1 MGWLIALGV
10 LAFLA
15 LLPLGVRVKYDAD
28 GAAGW
33 ALLGPVRIRLFP
45 RPKKEKKQKK
55 ERRGKQAQPEREKP
69 EQPSRPAQRTPEQPH
84 PAQPARN
91 GKPKESGGRLT
102 DFLPLVRLGLD
113 FLGDFRRKLRVNRLV
128 LRLTLAGDDP
138 CDLAVDYGRAWAAV
152 GNLLAAMQRAF
163 VIQKRD
169 VEVQCDFL
177 GEETKVVFA
186 MDLTITLGRILG
198 LLVKYGIRAVAILL
212 KMKNQKAVQNNE

>member
-1 MGWLIALGV
+1 MGWLI
-10 LAFLA
+10 FLA
-15 LLPLGVRVKYDAD
+15 ILIGLGCVPLGVRLRYDED
-28 GAAGW
+28 GPLAAV
-33 ALLGPVRIRLFP
+33 LLGRLPIVLYPVPGWLKKLTSREKKDGEKK
-45 RPKKEKKQKK
+45 PKKEKPKK
-55 ERRGKQAQPEREKP
+55 EKP
-69 EQPSRPAQRTPEQPH
+69 
-84 PAQPARN
+84 
-91 GKPKESGGRLT
+91 PKDTVGEAPQGGSWKK
-102 DFLPLVRLGLD
+102 FLPLVRLGLH

-138 CDLAVDYGRAWAAV
+138 CDLAVNYGRAWAAV

>member
-1 MGWLIALGV
+1 MGWLI
-10 LAFLA
+10 FLA
-15 LLPLGVRVKYDAD
+15 ILIGLGCVPLGVRLRYDED
-28 GAAGW
+28 GPLAAV
-33 ALLGPVRIRLFP
+33 LLGRLP
-45 RPKKEKKQKK
+45 IVLYSVPGWLKKLTSREKKDGEKKPKKEKPKK
-55 ERRGKQAQPEREKP
+55 EKP
-69 EQPSRPAQRTPEQPH
+69 
-84 PAQPARN
+84 
-91 GKPKESGGRLT
+91 PKDTVGEAPQGGSWKK
-102 DFLPLVRLGLD
+102 FLPLVRLGLH

-138 CDLAVDYGRAWAAV
+138 CDLAVNYGRAWAAV

>member
-1 MGWLIALGV
+1 MGWLI
-10 LAFLA
+10 FLA
-15 LLPLGVRVKYDAD
+15 ILIGLGCLPLGVRLRYDED
-28 GAAGW
+28 GPLAAV
-33 ALLGPVRIRLFP
+33 LLGRLP
-45 RPKKEKKQKK
+45 IVLYPLPGWLKKLTSREKKPGENKPKEEKPKKEKPQKAA
-55 ERRGKQAQPEREKP
+55 ENPQ
-69 EQPSRPAQRTPEQPH
+69 
-84 PAQPARN
+84 
-91 GKPKESGGRLT
+91 GGSWKR
-102 DFLPLVRLGLD
+102 FLPLVQLGLH

-138 CDLAVDYGRAWAAV
+138 CDLAVNYGRAWAAV

>member
-1 MGWLIALGV
+1 MGWLI
-10 LAFLA
+10 FLA
-15 LLPLGVRVKYDAD
+15 ILIGLGCLPLGVRLRYDED
-28 GAAGW
+28 GPLAAV
-33 ALLGPVRIRLFP
+33 LLGRLPIVLYPVPGWLKKLTSREKKDGEKK
-45 RPKKEKKQKK
+45 PKKEKPKK
-55 ERRGKQAQPEREKP
+55 EKP
-69 EQPSRPAQRTPEQPH
+69 
-84 PAQPARN
+84 
-91 GKPKESGGRLT
+91 PKDPVGEAPQGGSWKK
-102 DFLPLVRLGLD
+102 FLPLVRLGLH

-138 CDLAVDYGRAWAAV
+138 CDLAVNYGRAWAAV

>member
-1 MGWLIALGV
+1 MGWLI
-10 LAFLA
+10 FLA
-15 LLPLGVRVKYDAD
+15 ILIGLGCVPLGVRLRYDED
-28 GAAGW
+28 GPLAAV
-33 ALLGPVRIRLFP
+33 LLGRLP
-45 RPKKEKKQKK
+45 IVLYPLPGWLKKLTSREKKPGENKPKEEKPKKEKPQKAA
-55 ERRGKQAQPEREKP
+55 ENPQ
-69 EQPSRPAQRTPEQPH
+69 
-84 PAQPARN
+84 
-91 GKPKESGGRLT
+91 GGSWKK
-102 DFLPLVRLGLD
+102 FLPLVQLGLH

-138 CDLAVDYGRAWAAV
+138 CDLAVNYGRAWAAV

>member
-1 MGWLIALGV
+1 MGWLI
-10 LAFLA
+10 FLA
-15 LLPLGVRVKYDAD
+15 ILIGLGCVPLGVRLRYDED
-28 GAAGW
+28 GPLAAV
-33 ALLGPVRIRLFP
+33 LLGRLP
-45 RPKKEKKQKK
+45 IVLYPLPGWLKKLTSREKKDGEKKPKKEKPKK
-55 ERRGKQAQPEREKP
+55 EEP
-69 EQPSRPAQRTPEQPH
+69 
-84 PAQPARN
+84 
-91 GKPKESGGRLT
+91 PKDTVGEAPQGGSWKK
-102 DFLPLVRLGLD
+102 FLPLVRLGLH

-138 CDLAVDYGRAWAAV
+138 CDLAVNYGRAWAAV

-186 MDLTITLGRILG
+186 MDLTITLGRVLG
-198 LLVKYGIRAVAILL
+198 LLVKYGIRAVTILL

>member
-1 MGWLIALGV
+1 MGWLI
-10 LAFLA
+10 FLA
-15 LLPLGVRVKYDAD
+15 ILIGLGCLPLGVRLRYDED
-28 GAAGW
+28 GPLAAV
-33 ALLGPVRIRLFP
+33 LLGRLPIVLYPVPGWLKKLTSREKKP
-45 RPKKEKKQKK
+45 GENKPKEEKPKKEKPKK
-55 ERRGKQAQPEREKP
+55 AAENPQ
-69 EQPSRPAQRTPEQPH
+69 
-84 PAQPARN
+84 
-91 GKPKESGGRLT
+91 GGSWKK
-102 DFLPLVRLGLD
+102 FLPLVQLGLH

-138 CDLAVDYGRAWAAV
+138 CDLAVNYGRAWAAV

>member
-1 MGWLIALGV
+1 MGWLIFLAILIALGC
-10 LAFLA
+10 
-15 LLPLGVRVKYDAD
+15 LPLGVRLRYDED
-28 GAAGW
+28 GPLAAV
-33 ALLGPVRIRLFP
+33 LLGRLPIVLYPVPGWLKKLTSREKKP
-45 RPKKEKKQKK
+45 GENKPKEEKPKKEKPQKAA
-55 ERRGKQAQPEREKP
+55 ENPQ
-69 EQPSRPAQRTPEQPH
+69 
-84 PAQPARN
+84 
-91 GKPKESGGRLT
+91 GGSWKK
-102 DFLPLVRLGLD
+102 FLPLVQLGLH

-138 CDLAVDYGRAWAAV
+138 CDLAVNYGRAWAAV

-186 MDLTITLGRILG
+186 MDLTITLGRVLG
-198 LLVKYGIRAVAILL
+198 LLVKYGIRAVKILL

>member
-1 MGWLIALGV
+1 MGWLI
-10 LAFLA
+10 FLA
-15 LLPLGVRVKYDAD
+15 ILIGLGCVPLGVRLHYDED
-28 GAAGW
+28 GPLAAV
-33 ALLGPVRIRLFP
+33 LLGRLP
-45 RPKKEKKQKK
+45 IVLYPLPGWLKKLTSREKKDGEKKPKKEKPKK
-55 ERRGKQAQPEREKP
+55 EKP
-69 EQPSRPAQRTPEQPH
+69 
-84 PAQPARN
+84 
-91 GKPKESGGRLT
+91 PKDTIGEAPQGGSWKK
-102 DFLPLVRLGLD
+102 FLPLVRLGLH

-138 CDLAVDYGRAWAAV
+138 CDLAVNYGRAWAAV

>member
-1 MGWLIALGV
+1 MGWLI
-10 LAFLA
+10 FLA
-15 LLPLGVRVKYDAD
+15 ILIGLGCLPLGVRLRYDED
-28 GAAGW
+28 GPLAAV
-33 ALLGPVRIRLFP
+33 LLGRLP
-45 RPKKEKKQKK
+45 IVLYPLPGWLKKLTSREKKDGEKKPKKEKPKK
-55 ERRGKQAQPEREKP
+55 EKP
-69 EQPSRPAQRTPEQPH
+69 
-84 PAQPARN
+84 
-91 GKPKESGGRLT
+91 PKDTVGEGPQGGSWKK
-102 DFLPLVRLGLD
+102 FLPLVRLGLH

-138 CDLAVDYGRAWAAV
+138 CDLAVNYGRAWAAV

-186 MDLTITLGRILG
+186 MDLTITLGRVLG
-198 LLVKYGIRAVAILL
+198 LLVKYGIRAVTILL

>member
-1 MGWLIALGV
+1 MGWLI
-10 LAFLA
+10 FLA
-15 LLPLGVRVKYDAD
+15 ILIGLGCLPLGVRLRYDED
-28 GAAGW
+28 GPLAAV
-33 ALLGPVRIRLFP
+33 LLGRLP
-45 RPKKEKKQKK
+45 IVLYPLPGWLKKLTSREKKTGENKPKEEKPKKEKPQKAA
-55 ERRGKQAQPEREKP
+55 ENPQ
-69 EQPSRPAQRTPEQPH
+69 
-84 PAQPARN
+84 
-91 GKPKESGGRLT
+91 GGSWKK
-102 DFLPLVRLGLD
+102 FLPLVQLGLH

-138 CDLAVDYGRAWAAV
+138 CDLAVNYGRAWAAV
-152 GNLLAAMQRAF
+152 GNLLAALERAF

>member
-1 MGWLIALGV
+1 MGWLI
-10 LAFLA
+10 FLA
-15 LLPLGVRVKYDAD
+15 ILIGLGCVPLGVRLRYEED
-28 GAAGW
+28 GPLAAV
-33 ALLGPVRIRLFP
+33 LLGRLP
-45 RPKKEKKQKK
+45 IVLYPLPGWLKKLTSREKKDGEKKPKKEQPKK
-55 ERRGKQAQPEREKP
+55 EEP
-69 EQPSRPAQRTPEQPH
+69 
-84 PAQPARN
+84 
-91 GKPKESGGRLT
+91 PKDTVGEAPQGGSWKK
-102 DFLPLVRLGLD
+102 FLPLVRLGLH

-138 CDLAVDYGRAWAAV
+138 CDLAVNYGRAWAAV

>member
-1 MGWLIALGV
+1 MGWLI
-10 LAFLA
+10 FLA
-15 LLPLGVRVKYDAD
+15 ILIGLGCVPLGVRLRYDED
-28 GAAGW
+28 GPLAAV
-33 ALLGPVRIRLFP
+33 LLGRLP
-45 RPKKEKKQKK
+45 IVLYPLPGWLKKLTSREKKDGEKKPKKEKPKK
-55 ERRGKQAQPEREKP
+55 EKP
-69 EQPSRPAQRTPEQPH
+69 QKA
-84 PAQPARN
+84 A
-91 GKPKESGGRLT
+91 ESPQGGSWKK
-102 DFLPLVRLGLD
+102 FLPLVRLGLH

-138 CDLAVDYGRAWAAV
+138 CDLAVNYGRAWAAV

>member
-1 MGWLIALGV
+1 MGWLI
-10 LAFLA
+10 FLA
-15 LLPLGVRVKYDAD
+15 ILIGLGCVPLGVRLRYDED
-28 GAAGW
+28 GPLAAV
-33 ALLGPVRIRLFP
+33 LLGRLP
-45 RPKKEKKQKK
+45 IVLYPLPGWLKKLTSREKKDGEKKPKKEKPKK
-55 ERRGKQAQPEREKP
+55 EKP
-69 EQPSRPAQRTPEQPH
+69 
-84 PAQPARN
+84 
-91 GKPKESGGRLT
+91 PKDPVGEAPQGGSWKK
-102 DFLPLVRLGLD
+102 FLPLVRLGLH

-138 CDLAVDYGRAWAAV
+138 CDLAVNYGRAWAAV

>member
-1 MGWLIALGV
+1 MGWLI
-10 LAFLA
+10 FLA
-15 LLPLGVRVKYDAD
+15 ILIGLGCVPLGVRLRYDED
-28 GAAGW
+28 GPLAAV
-33 ALLGPVRIRLFP
+33 LLGRLP
-45 RPKKEKKQKK
+45 IVLYPLPGWLKKLTSREKKDGEKKPKKEKPKK
-55 ERRGKQAQPEREKP
+55 EKP
-69 EQPSRPAQRTPEQPH
+69 
-84 PAQPARN
+84 
-91 GKPKESGGRLT
+91 PKDTIGEAPQGGSWKK
-102 DFLPLVRLGLD
+102 FLPLVRLGLH

-138 CDLAVDYGRAWAAV
+138 CDLAVNYGRAWAAV

>member
-1 MGWLIALGV
+1 MGWLI
-10 LAFLA
+10 FLA
-15 LLPLGVRVKYDAD
+15 ILIGLGCVPLGVRLRYDED
-28 GAAGW
+28 GPLAAV
-33 ALLGPVRIRLFP
+33 LLGRLP
-45 RPKKEKKQKK
+45 IVLYPLPGWLKKLTSREKKDGEKKPKKEKTKK
-55 ERRGKQAQPEREKP
+55 EKP
-69 EQPSRPAQRTPEQPH
+69 
-84 PAQPARN
+84 
-91 GKPKESGGRLT
+91 PKDTVGEGPQGGSWKK
-102 DFLPLVRLGLD
+102 FLPLVRLGLH

-138 CDLAVDYGRAWAAV
+138 CDLAVNYGRAWAAV

>member
-1 MGWLIALGV
+1 MGWLI
-10 LAFLA
+10 FLA
-15 LLPLGVRVKYDAD
+15 ILIGLGCLPLGVRLRYDED
-28 GAAGW
+28 GPLAAV
-33 ALLGPVRIRLFP
+33 LLGRLPIVLYPVPGWLKKLTSREKKDGEKK
-45 RPKKEKKQKK
+45 PKKEKPKK
-55 ERRGKQAQPEREKP
+55 EKP
-69 EQPSRPAQRTPEQPH
+69 
-84 PAQPARN
+84 
-91 GKPKESGGRLT
+91 PKDTVGEGPQGGSWKK
-102 DFLPLVRLGLD
+102 FLPLVRLGLH

-138 CDLAVDYGRAWAAV
+138 CDLAVNYGRAWAAV

>member
-1 MGWLIALGV
+1 MGWLI
-10 LAFLA
+10 FLA
-15 LLPLGVRVKYDAD
+15 ILIGLGCVPLGVRLHYDED
-28 GAAGW
+28 GPLAAV
-33 ALLGPVRIRLFP
+33 LLGRLP
-45 RPKKEKKQKK
+45 IVLYPLPGWLKKLTSREKKDGEKKPKKEKPKK
-55 ERRGKQAQPEREKP
+55 EKP
-69 EQPSRPAQRTPEQPH
+69 
-84 PAQPARN
+84 
-91 GKPKESGGRLT
+91 PKDTVGEAPQGGSWKK
-102 DFLPLVRLGLD
+102 FLPLVRLGLH

-138 CDLAVDYGRAWAAV
+138 CDLAVTYGRAWAAV

>member
-1 MGWLIALGV
+1 MGWLI
-10 LAFLA
+10 FLA
-15 LLPLGVRVKYDAD
+15 ILIGLGCVPLGVRLRYDED
-28 GAAGW
+28 GPLAAV
-33 ALLGPVRIRLFP
+33 LLGRLP
-45 RPKKEKKQKK
+45 TLLYPLPGWLKKLTSREKKDGEKKPKKEKPKK
-55 ERRGKQAQPEREKP
+55 EKP
-69 EQPSRPAQRTPEQPH
+69 
-84 PAQPARN
+84 
-91 GKPKESGGRLT
+91 PKDTVGEGPQGGSWKK
-102 DFLPLVRLGLD
+102 FLPLVRLGLH

-138 CDLAVDYGRAWAAV
+138 CDLAVNYGRAWAAV

-186 MDLTITLGRILG
+186 MDLTITLGRILR

>member
-1 MGWLIALGV
+1 MGWLI
-10 LAFLA
+10 FLA
-15 LLPLGVRVKYDAD
+15 ILIGLGCLPLGVRLRYDED
-28 GAAGW
+28 GPLAAV
-33 ALLGPVRIRLFP
+33 LLGRLP
-45 RPKKEKKQKK
+45 IVLYPLPGWLKKLTSREKKPGENKPKEEKPKKEKPQKA
-55 ERRGKQAQPEREKP
+55 AQNP
-69 EQPSRPAQRTPEQPH
+69 Q
-84 PAQPARN
+84 
-91 GKPKESGGRLT
+91 GGSWKK
-102 DFLPLVRLGLD
+102 FLPVVQLGLH

-138 CDLAVDYGRAWAAV
+138 CDLAVNYGRAWAAV

>member
-1 MGWLIALGV
+1 MGWLI
-10 LAFLA
+10 FLA
-15 LLPLGVRVKYDAD
+15 ILIGLGCLPLGVRLRYDED
-28 GAAGW
+28 GPLAAV
-33 ALLGPVRIRLFP
+33 LLGRLP
-45 RPKKEKKQKK
+45 IVLYPLPGWLKKLTSREKKDGEKKPKKEKPKK
-55 ERRGKQAQPEREKP
+55 EKP
-69 EQPSRPAQRTPEQPH
+69 
-84 PAQPARN
+84 
-91 GKPKESGGRLT
+91 PKDTVGEGPQGGSWKK
-102 DFLPLVRLGLD
+102 FLPLVQLGLH

-138 CDLAVDYGRAWAAV
+138 CDLAVNYGRAWAAV
-152 GNLLAAMQRAF
+152 GNLLAALKRAF

>member
-1 MGWLIALGV
+1 MGWLI
-10 LAFLA
+10 FLA
-15 LLPLGVRVKYDAD
+15 ILIGLGCVPLGVRLRYDED
-28 GAAGW
+28 GPLAAV
-33 ALLGPVRIRLFP
+33 LLGRLP
-45 RPKKEKKQKK
+45 IVLYPLPGWLKKLTSREKKDGEKKPKKERPKKEKPPKDTVGEAPQGGSWKK
-55 ERRGKQAQPEREKP
+55 
-69 EQPSRPAQRTPEQPH
+69 
-84 PAQPARN
+84 
-91 GKPKESGGRLT
+91 
-102 DFLPLVRLGLD
+102 FLPLVRLGLH

-138 CDLAVDYGRAWAAV
+138 CDLAVNYGRAWAAV